1 MDEGLDVIS
10 CRTKLRK
17 GCHWKLEKIEE
28 HESFVVTMAIYMYFG
43 LGNEKKSEDI
53 AVSYEKSENGDN
65 FQIMLYISLRI
76 AQVS

>member
-1 MDEGLDVIS
+1 
-10 CRTKLRK
+10 
-17 GCHWKLEKIEE
+17 
-28 HESFVVTMAIYMYFG
+28 MAIYMYFG